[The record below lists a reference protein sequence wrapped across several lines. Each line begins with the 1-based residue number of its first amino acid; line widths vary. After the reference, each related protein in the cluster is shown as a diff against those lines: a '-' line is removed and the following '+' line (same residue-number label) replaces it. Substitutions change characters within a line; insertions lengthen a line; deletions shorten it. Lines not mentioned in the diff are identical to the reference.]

1 MGLTLEVFGI
11 FIVISGLTDRL
22 RHFNRP
28 TLIGHVRAWLASRPP
43 FPSKH
48 NSGTG
53 VALSGESIMC
63 GLGEVAWGTIT
74 SVDTSPEARL
84 DALEKNVKR
93 LIEFRESATKLIGE
107 QERQWRAAIAGEQ
120 HERETAIQDVRSLL
134 EKFGV
139 GGFQLEAVGTGWLL
153 LGAIFATISKEI
165 SSVVAC

>member
-1 MGLTLEVFGI
+1 MKWPG
-11 FIVISGLTDRL
+11 
-22 RHFNRP
+22 
-28 TLIGHVRAWLASRPP
+28 
-43 FPSKH
+43 
-48 NSGTG
+48 
-53 VALSGESIMC
+53 
-63 GLGEVAWGTIT
+63 GTIT

-153 LGAIFATISKEI
+153 LGAIFATLSKEI

>member
-1 MGLTLEVFGI
+1 
-11 FIVISGLTDRL
+11 
-22 RHFNRP
+22 
-28 TLIGHVRAWLASRPP
+28 
-43 FPSKH
+43 
-48 NSGTG
+48 
-53 VALSGESIMC
+53 
-63 GLGEVAWGTIT
+63 
-74 SVDTSPEARL
+74 
-84 DALEKNVKR
+84 LEKNVKR